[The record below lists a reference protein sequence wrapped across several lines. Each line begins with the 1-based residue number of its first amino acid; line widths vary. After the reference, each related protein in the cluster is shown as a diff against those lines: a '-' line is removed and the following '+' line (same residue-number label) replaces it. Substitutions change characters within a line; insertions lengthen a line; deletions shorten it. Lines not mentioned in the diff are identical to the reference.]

1 MMQEMWNAPPG
12 FRTSKSAPS
21 SPAKPLTGGVLRTR
35 SESFNL
41 NPTRSESQISNL
53 TRSDSLNSNQ
63 TRSESFHVTHKV
75 PVGDSP
81 YVRAKNVQLVEKD
94 PERAIPLFWAA
105 INAGDRVDS
114 ALKDMAI
121 VMKQQNRAEEAIEAI
136 KSLRRRCSDQA
147 QESLDNILLDL
158 YKRCGRLDDQIGL
171 LRHKLFLIQQ
181 GMAFN
186 GKRTK
191 TARSQGKKFQVSV
204 EQEATR
210 LLGNLGWALMQQNN
224 YIEAEDAYRR
234 ALVIAPDNN
243 KMCNLGICLMK
254 QGRLGEAKDTLR
266 RVKPAVVDGPRGV
279 DSHLK
284 AYERAQQMLRDLES
298 EMMISS
304 GDRVEQRKLFDAF
317 LGSSALWQPQ
327 PCKEHSSLPP
337 SNSTNPSKTV
347 QDGFADENKKP
358 AVGPL
363 ANSLNIDARPFYATK
378 NGENVAEGLKRTRSV
393 NGDKEAEVEV
403 KARRRSGSPEK
414 NDWSELLPDSKDF
427 EEAIIAAVLGSSE
440 PEKMKLVE
448 KIETGKVVGRKIEKR
463 LKVFQDITPSHL
475 SPRA

>member
-1 MMQEMWNAPPG
+1 MQDMWNAPPG
-12 FRTSKSAPS
+12 FRPTKSAPS
-21 SPAKPLTGGVLRTR
+21 SPAKPVSGGVLRTR

-41 NPTRSESQISNL
+41 NSTRTES
-53 TRSDSLNSNQ
+53 TNSGLA
-63 TRSESFHVTHKV
+63 RSESFHVTHKV
-75 PVGDSP
+75 PIGDSP

-224 YIEAEDAYRR
+224 YIDAEDAYRR

-254 QGRLGEAKDTLR
+254 QGRLGEAKETLR
-266 RVKPAVVDGPRGV
+266 LVKPAVADGPRGV

-284 AYERAQQMLRDLES
+284 AYERAQQMLTDLKS
-298 EMMISS
+298 EMMNSG

-317 LGSSALWQPQ
+317 LGSSAIWQPQ
-327 PCKEHSSLPP
+327 PCKEHHTSVPGS
-337 SNSTNPSKTV
+337 NPSKTL
-347 QDGFADENKKP
+347 DGFANEN
-358 AVGPL
+358 
-363 ANSLNIDARPFYATK
+363 ANSNIANGANRVTGGNLSLNIDAKPFYVS
-378 NGENVAEGLKRTRSV
+378 NVVKDVGEGLKRSRSGNAGTMV
-393 NGDKEAEVEV
+393 GDQESGTEGGN

-414 NDWSELLPDSKDF
+414 NGDWSALLPDSKDF
-427 EEAIIAAVLGSSE
+427 EEAIIAAVLGSSAGAE
-440 PEKMKLVE
+440 PEK
-448 KIETGKVVGRKIEKR
+448 GKVKVVQKR
-463 LKVFQDITPSHL
+463 LKVFQDITQSVS